1 MRIVRVVSV
10 LFALSLS
17 FFLRLFSLFSINKL
31 RTIRLT
37 GYGISLRQRFL
48 AAILVLYGGQVLLGG
63 QVLAAPLKVGITLH
77 PYYSY
82 VAEVV
87 GDRAEIVPLVA
98 SGFNPHSYELQ
109 PSDLNRLMTM
119 DALVLNGI
127 GHDEFAVHA
136 VDKLL
141 KSQPK
146 LKAQLTLIYANKDV
160 PLLAAANTRNAWN
173 PHSFVSI
180 DAAIRQI
187 YTIARELGQ
196 LDPDNAR
203 YFQKNAMNY
212 ARKLRQLKNKHMQAL
227 QQKNLTQLRI
237 ASTHNAYGYFLQEFG
252 ISIDTVIEPAHGVEP
267 SATQLQKTIDRIRTA
282 NVNLLFTE
290 LDMDNRYVKT
300 IEEATGVGLYH
311 FSHMTFGEYEKD
323 KVYREMEQNLETL
336 SQALLDALD
345 ATFQQQGA
353 H

>member
-1 MRIVRVVSV
+1 MYFVNASRFSYLLISGLTLFV
-10 LFALSLS
+10 LMMTTLVATLISTTLIS
-17 FFLRLFSLFSINKL
+17 TTAEASEKRL
-31 RTIRLT
+31 
-37 GYGISLRQRFL
+37 Q
-48 AAILVLYGGQVLLGG
+48 
-63 QVLAAPLKVGITLH
+63 VGIALH

-82 VAEVV
+82 VAEIV
-87 GDRAEIVPLVA
+87 GDRDDILPLVE

-109 PSDLNRLMTM
+109 PSDLNRLMKM

-136 VDKLL
+136 VEKLIS
-141 KSQPK
+141 SQPALGDK
-146 LKAQLTLIYANKDV
+146 LTLIYANKDV

-196 LDPDNAR
+196 LDQVNAR
-203 YFQKNAMNY
+203 FYQKNALNY
-212 ARKLRQLKNKHMQAL
+212 ARKLRQLKNRHLKAFQGKDL
-227 QQKNLTQLRI
+227 SRIRI

-267 SATQLQKTIDRIRTA
+267 SATQLKKTIERIREA

-300 IEEATGVGLYH
+300 IEAATGVRLYH
-311 FSHMTFGEYEKD
+311 FSHMTFGPFEKD
-323 KVYREMEQNLETL
+323 KVYREMEQNLMTL
-336 SQALLDALD
+336 TQALNAALAAENAQTAPD
-345 ATFQQQGA
+345 QGEKS
-353 H
+353 

>member
-1 MRIVRVVSV
+1 MYFVNASRLSYLLMSALTLFV
-10 LFALSLS
+10 LVA
-17 FFLRLFSLFSINKL
+17 
-31 RTIRLT
+31 
-37 GYGISLRQRFL
+37 
-48 AAILVLYGGQVLLGG
+48 AAIFSP
-63 QVLAAPLKVGITLH
+63 AAVASDKRLQVGIALH

-82 VAEVV
+82 VAEIV
-87 GDRAEIVPLVA
+87 GDRADILPLVE

-109 PSDLNRLMTM
+109 PSDLNRLMKM

-136 VDKLL
+136 VEKLVS
-141 KSQPK
+141 SQPALADK
-146 LKAQLTLIYANKDV
+146 LTLIYANKDV

-196 LDPDNAR
+196 LDQANAR
-203 YFQKNAMNY
+203 FYQKNAMGF
-212 ARKLRQLKNKHMQAL
+212 ARKLRQLKNQHLKAFQGKDL
-227 QQKNLTQLRI
+227 SGIRI

-267 SATQLQKTIDRIRTA
+267 SATQLQKTIERIREA

-300 IEEATGVGLYH
+300 IEASTGVRLYH
-311 FSHMTFGEYEKD
+311 FSHMTFGEFEKD
-323 KVYREMEQNLETL
+323 KVYREMEQNLITL
-336 SQALLDALD
+336 TQALNQALSDA
-345 ATFQQQGA
+345 GKESGKEG
-353 H
+353 